1 MITKE
6 DFFQLKKRYASEP
19 ELLAKTTTIEG
30 VLAGLANRQLP
41 SQDLPRIDYSADEL
55 MRHPEWL
62 PFDEVMS
69 DLRETLVNEHG
80 IWFLPNQDFLADLK
94 DHLQGRELVELCAG
108 NAALSAGLQT
118 IGVSAKPV
126 DTLDWVGQ
134 DIEVPKPWTEV
145 TKASADEAVQEEIRL
160 VQNGD
165 KPALPVFLMAW
176 VPNGN
181 EVDWRI
187 LQDLRDSALPFELI
201 VIGEKNGATN
211 STNFWRNAE
220 YSLPDGL
227 NQNYHS
233 FDSFKDA
240 VYSAK

>member
-1 MITKE
+1 M
-6 DFFQLKKRYASEP
+6 
-19 ELLAKTTTIEG
+19 AKTTTIEG

-41 SQDLPRIDYSADEL
+41 SHDLPRVDYSADEL

-69 DLRETLVNEHG
+69 DLRETMVNEHG

-94 DHLQGRELVELCAG
+94 THLKGRELVELCAG
-108 NAALSAGLQT
+108 NAALSAGLQV
-118 IGVSAKPV
+118 IGVDAKPV

-134 DIEVPKPWTEV
+134 DIEVPSPWTTVE
-145 TKASADEAVQEEIRL
+145 KASADEAVREEIQL

-165 KPALPVFLMAW
+165 KDALPVFLMAW

-181 EVDWRI
+181 EVDWQI
-187 LQDLRDSALPFELI
+187 LQDLRESGLPFELI
-201 VIGEKNGATN
+201 VIGEENGATN
-211 STNFWRNAE
+211 SKKFWQNAE

-240 VYSAK
+240 VYSAN